1 MEHVSGEMNPADDAS
16 RGLTGDIF
24 LRQGRW
30 LMGPEF
36 LWKPEPM
43 WPIRREP
50 ISNVSDEDPEVKKEV
65 KACIS
70 SIGKPSSLL
79 SDYFLK

>member
-1 MEHVSGEMNPADDAS
+1 MNPADDAS
-16 RGLTGDIF
+16 LRLTADIF

-36 LWKPEPM
+36 LWKPEQM
-43 WPIRREP
+43 WSVQREP

-79 SDYFLK
+79 SD